1 MILPSKSTTT
11 HIETHFDDTGRAE
24 AEAYLSE
31 IENDGAKAGE
41 VFAEVAAKAESANS
55 GTSELARRVKA
66 IEERPAPKLPFAAV
80 AGVPEGSWS
89 KWNTS
94 TVPGWVAVER
104 GGECLRLP
112 AGRYRMEVLG
122 TSAIAYVDGKS
133 LGQVAGVRYLPASV
147 GVDLYAST
155 TSAQPTIIITPLY

>member
-1 MILPSKSTTT
+1 MILPSKSDTT
-11 HIETHFDDTGRAE
+11 HIETHFDATGRAE
-24 AEAYLSE
+24 ADAFISE
-31 IENDGAKAGE
+31 IEADGAKASE
-41 VFAEVAAKAESANS
+41 VLAEIAVKAESANS
-55 GTSELARRVKA
+55 GAQELASRVKA
-66 IEERPAPKLPFAAV
+66 LEERPAPRLSFAAV

-94 TVPGWVAVER
+94 TVPGWVTVER

-112 AGRYRMEVLG
+112 PGRYRMEVIG

>member
-1 MILPSKSTTT
+1 MGIRPKASGETITITDT
-11 HIETHFDDTGRAE
+11 HKEIVDDVTATADEFGRPFGEGIE
-24 AEAYLSE
+24 E
-31 IENDGAKAGE
+31 I
-41 VFAEVAAKAESANS
+41 AATAQSANS
-55 GTSELARRVKA
+55 GASELARRVKA
-66 IEERPAPKLPFAAV
+66 LEERPAARLSFAAV

-112 AGRYRMEVLG
+112 PGRYRMEVLG

-133 LGQVAGVRYLPASV
+133 LGQVAGVRYLPATSS
-147 GVDLYAST
+147 VDLYAST
-155 TSAQPTIIITPLY
+155 TSNQPTIIVTPLY

>member
-11 HIETHFDDTGRAE
+11 HIETDFDTTGRPE
-24 AEAYLSE
+24 AEAFLSE
-31 IENDGAKAGE
+31 IEGDGAKAGE
-41 VFAEVAAKAESANS
+41 VFAEVAAKAESANASS
-55 GTSELARRVKA
+55 GELAKRVKA
-66 IEERPAPKLPFAAV
+66 LEERPAPRLPFAAV

-112 AGRYRMEVLG
+112 PGRWRMEVIG